1 MKFSIFKTAKA
12 QKGEECTYERYLE
25 AANDEKLLRLCNDIA
40 AEKDADRRGEMKK
53 RLPAIT
59 WQAHFPGRR
68 VASEAEPSGLFMLD
82 IDHVDNPGKLYKEK
96 VASQIKHL
104 GIVFVGMTA
113 SRHGLRIVAK
123 CLPTLKSIEECQR
136 WLAGNL
142 KVEYDSAC
150 KDWARCSFLV
160 HESYTYFMDAQAIWQ
175 TEPETRYEVRGKM
188 EEYNPQPSAIPP
200 QPSDIKEDQ
209 REGLFGGPTEYKG
222 VPYETIIREWFYHT
236 GGEPTEGERNTRLYQ
251 LALRLRYITDFNE
264 ATMMRV
270 IPAYGLPENEVRE
283 IVRHSLSTSRGQNF
297 PRDLQ
302 ETLDIIDRKAKIVGD
317 DDDDIPEITTST
329 DVMPSLPPVFKQWAE
344 IAPDDFK
351 GAVVLSQLPILGAL
365 GSRLRAEYLDGVS
378 HSPSFQVS
386 LEAPQASGKSFL
398 VRLVNYE
405 LEQMMASDEVEREK
419 ERAWNE
425 KMAQIKLTKTKV
437 TEKQR
442 EELGEKPKGIVR
454 YLPATVSVT
463 KLLQRMEAARGLHCF
478 AFGEEID
485 TVRKA
490 YSRQFSNLSEMLR
503 VSFDN
508 GLYGQDYASENSWS
522 GNVALY
528 YNCLFSGTP
537 KAMRRFYPDV
547 EDGLVSR
554 VLFVTLP
561 DQFGKPMPVWGEFDP
576 KQKRAVDLGL
586 EKLNAVTLQSGEVQ
600 DPHQMR
606 LGWLNTALSNWI
618 KAQQLEAV
626 QQNDRTRDIFCR
638 RSAVVGFRAGMLAWF
653 LWDEKNT
660 PAIRNNVV
668 NFAVWVANSM
678 LNQHLLRFNVTLSE
692 SNTIPWESAFNHL
705 PNEFSRKE
713 AEKVL
718 TSEGCESRVREVLY
732 KWRLKGLI
740 NEEKT
745 GKGTKGQK
753 TMMTFIKTGRR

>member
-59 WQAHFPGRR
+59 WQAFFPGRR
-68 VASEAEPSGLFMLD
+68 VANEAEPSGLFMLD
-82 IDHVDNPGKLYKEK
+82 IDHVDNPGLLYKEK

-136 WLAGNL
+136 WLASNL

-160 HESYTYFMDAQAIWQ
+160 HDSYTYFMDAQAIWQ
-175 TEPETRYEVRGKM
+175 TEPEEGTVYETEQSPR
-188 EEYNPQPSAIPP
+188 
-200 QPSDIKEDQ
+200 PSDTTTNPSPATPDQ

-283 IVRHSLSTSRGQNF
+283 IVRHSLSSSRGQNF

-317 DDDDIPEITTST
+317 DDEEIPEISTST

-351 GAVVLSQLPILGAL
+351 AAVVLSQLPILGAL
-365 GSRLRAEYLDGVS
+365 GSRLRADYLDGVK
-378 HSPSFQVS
+378 HSPSFLVS

-405 LEQMMASDEVEREK
+405 LEKMMACDEVEREK

-442 EELGEKPKGIVR
+442 EELGDKPKGIVR

-463 KLLQRMEAARGLHCF
+463 KLLQRMEAAKGLHCF

-561 DQFGKPMPVWGEFDP
+561 DQFGKPMPVWDEFDP

-586 EKLNAVTLQSGEVQ
+586 EKLNSVTLQGDEVQ
-600 DPHQMR
+600 QEHEMR

-660 PAIRNNVV
+660 PAIRKNVV

-678 LNQHLLRFNVTLSE
+678 LNQHLLRFNVTSSE

-718 TSEGCESRVREVLY
+718 TSEGCESGIRTVIYR
-732 KWRLKGLI
+732 WRLKGLI
-740 NEEKT
+740 NEEKI
-745 GKGTKGQK
+745 GKGIKGQK